1 MLRQKNDLAYMV
13 RVMRDLA
20 VDGLHH
26 RMRFVAD
33 GYGPAKVRVG
43 EWQQRIEHILPAA
56 FPHFDQFRA
65 RLRRSFK
72 FGVAVA
78 VRLLAVRVQKIR
90 PSRAHISRNM
100 FHDDGDGIGF
110 GVERLEQC
118 FVRAL
123 CHGPLRET
131 LVIAKKID
139 GVFHVGCGELVCH
152 AAIFFRFRELSSR
165 AASSRVKQEVTNL
178 GVRDSE
184 QGRVRGW
191 SKKVLDNSL
200 FVRLISLRPNLDY
213 RKGENHDHWTNDA
226 W

>member
-1 MLRQKNDLAYMV
+1 
-13 RVMRDLA
+13 
-20 VDGLHH
+20 
-26 RMRFVAD
+26 
-33 GYGPAKVRVG
+33 
-43 EWQQRIEHILPAA
+43 
-56 FPHFDQFRA
+56 
-65 RLRRSFK
+65 
-72 FGVAVA
+72 
-78 VRLLAVRVQKIR
+78 
-90 PSRAHISRNM
+90 
-100 FHDDGDGIGF
+100 
-110 GVERLEQC
+110 
-118 FVRAL
+118 
-123 CHGPLRET
+123 
-131 LVIAKKID
+131 
-139 GVFHVGCGELVCH
+139 VCH